1 MFSVSFWKT
10 YRVLIYNSRARIAG
24 YLGILPPPPPIFPS
38 DPTSSSSTPA
48 PHTRTFMHR
57 PTIQNSGQ
65 VQLEQFEH
73 CLPYNIDIKTFLVW
87 NGISRLVYYNNI
99 ILLNYI
105 LTIDGCT
112 LFPDSTFRSGADGSE
127 FEANQMEVLY
137 QSRKNDPPR
146 TSLHFPIPE
155 DDLEVLHYL
164 TSSARRP
171 RSATGTGPHGY
182 QFRERAFSISLG
194 KHRAE
199 NFEGQDCSEPN
210 LLEMVPPISQF
221 PGARLCAGSTVHSA
235 TLPLGFQAPS
245 YFESRERGV
254 WPDGSR
260 MMKFQKE
267 QQSCPCSSCS
277 DVANYQFPVKTVRSG
292 SIGNANTSYY
302 NARRMWAEDDE
313 TTSESFYRKFD
324 SPKFDSFRPKKE
336 SAGAGCVYSNV
347 HATAVFENSDR
358 DDPGHSSAAA
368 TLYDCPVSS
377 SLKTGSAEAENPPIE
392 NNIQKT
398 IAADVASGGESGN
411 DVIPIDTVIPV
422 REIPS
427 YKNVGKNCPCC
438 GNVLKTSPAAKV
450 ESSGNVLKTS
460 PAATV
465 ESSPY
470 KTARSYALDS
480 DGDGQIIEV
489 KPPVIQCHDS
499 STVSTGIPLHAVIG
513 EESNNEGVI
522 PQGTAS
528 MLMLEIPT
536 QVDLLNMTPPP
547 RCHFMTDHS
556 YINIDQIS
564 SRDGGTDSTFGLDHP
579 LYQKRTDPGYAVMA
593 SKFNP
598 KQAVKHSDI
607 YLHPK
612 PQQPSAN
619 FPYVWLYTKVSSPL
633 QGPVTRLPT
642 LTENIVNPSSKL
654 TCPHLPGWFHLKL
667 RI

>member
-1 MFSVSFWKT
+1 MVWSFEIG
-10 YRVLIYNSRARIAG
+10 VLYIIIRYTVPTLDCYTMHFQTVLLGREPMEVNSKA
-24 YLGILPPPPPIFPS
+24 S
-38 DPTSSSSTPA
+38 
-48 PHTRTFMHR
+48 
-57 PTIQNSGQ
+57 
-65 VQLEQFEH
+65 
-73 CLPYNIDIKTFLVW
+73 
-87 NGISRLVYYNNI
+87 
-99 ILLNYI
+99 
-105 LTIDGCT
+105 
-112 LFPDSTFRSGADGSE
+112 
-127 FEANQMEVLY
+127 QMEMLY

-164 TSSARRP
+164 ASSTRRP

-182 QFRERAFSISLG
+182 QFRERAFSVSLG
-194 KHRAE
+194 KHHAE
-199 NFEGQDCSEPN
+199 NFEGTLQDCSEPN

-302 NARRMWAEDDE
+302 NARRMWVDDDE
-313 TTSESFYRKFD
+313 TTFESFYRKFD

-336 SAGAGCVYSNV
+336 SAGAGCVLFKR
-347 HATAVFENSDR
+347 AR
-358 DDPGHSSAAA
+358 DGCVRKSGLRRAWALLCGERPCTIAPLLRRQKQ
-368 TLYDCPVSS
+368 TQQRPR
-377 SLKTGSAEAENPPIE
+377 NPPIE
-392 NNIQKT
+392 NNVQKT
-398 IAADVASGGESGN
+398 ITADVASGGEPGG
-411 DVIPIDTVIPV
+411 DVISIDTVIPSKRTSELQKRRQELSLL
-422 REIPS
+422 RERAE
-427 YKNVGKNCPCC
+427 
-438 GNVLKTSPAAKV
+438 TSPAAKV

-480 DGDGQIIEV
+480 VGDVQNIEV

-499 STVSTGIPLHAVIG
+499 STASTGVPLHAQQAVIG
-513 EESNNEGVI
+513 EGLNNEGVL
-522 PQGTAS
+522 PQGTTS

-564 SRDGGTDSTFGLDHP
+564 SRDDSTDSTLGLDHP
-579 LYQKRTDPGYAVMA
+579 LYQKRTDPSYAVMGA
-593 SKFNP
+593 KFNP
-598 KQAVKHSDI
+598 KQS
-607 YLHPK
+607 
-612 PQQPSAN
+612 
-619 FPYVWLYTKVSSPL
+619 
-633 QGPVTRLPT
+633 G
-642 LTENIVNPSSKL
+642 
-654 TCPHLPGWFHLKL
+654 
-667 RI
+667 